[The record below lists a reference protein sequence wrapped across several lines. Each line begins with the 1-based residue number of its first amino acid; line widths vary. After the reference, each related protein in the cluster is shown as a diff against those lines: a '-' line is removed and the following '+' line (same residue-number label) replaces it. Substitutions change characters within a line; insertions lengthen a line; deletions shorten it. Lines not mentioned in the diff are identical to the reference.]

1 LSAPRWNLKIELP
14 QSKKSAKDALFNMA
28 SKTLKLLNA
37 PEVIDLKVYKYNVL
51 HKLAQEIDKMS
62 EEQAQEVI
70 KQLKEDLSGW

>member
-1 LSAPRWNLKIELP
+1 LSVHRWNLKIELP
-14 QSKKSAKDALFNMA
+14 QHKQSAKDALFNMA
-28 SKTLKLLNA
+28 AKTLKLLNA

-62 EEQAQEVI
+62 EEQALEVI

>member
-1 LSAPRWNLKIELP
+1 
-14 QSKKSAKDALFNMA
+14 MA
-28 SKTLKLLNA
+28 AKTLKLLNA

-62 EEQAQEVI
+62 EEQALEVI